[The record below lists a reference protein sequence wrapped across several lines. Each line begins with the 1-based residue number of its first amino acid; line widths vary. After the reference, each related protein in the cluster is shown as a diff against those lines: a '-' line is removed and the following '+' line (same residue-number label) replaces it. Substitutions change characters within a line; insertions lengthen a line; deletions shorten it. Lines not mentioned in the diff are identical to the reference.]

1 MSNHHAVV
9 VNLAVEIDASGTI
22 EVFGQEVQEV
32 KNVVV
37 AAVPL
42 PVTDLYVD
50 TNSSMFEFWEPEGEL
65 GVMKATLSGKVDAAY
80 PDPVSGR
87 NYTNLTQDL
96 ATDLN
101 TVLVGDLDASGA
113 KPFDTYKAGGVSQY
127 YVHESFGRLALSSY
141 AHYLFGHVAATAAIT
156 NDATFIEKMN
166 GVGEGNA
173 DIAQKIVDA
182 ITGKND
188 AAILEIV
195 KQVIGQDASR
205 AMGQDNNQLAPG
217 VRHALKFIEGDKI
230 YVNVRLRAPEVT
242 VSGGIGGAGAQMG
255 EPAASAFGDA
265 TQLANSD
272 QSIHSYTIEITLGA

>member
-1 MSNHHAVV
+1 MPSVI

-22 EVFGQEVQEV
+22 EVFGQSVGDVQ
-32 KNVVV
+32 NVVV

-42 PVTDLYVD
+42 PVTDLYVND
-50 TNSSMFEFWEPEGEL
+50 GANSMFEFWEPEGTGVL
-65 GVMKATLSGKVDAAY
+65 GDMKATLSGKAAPEGETY
-80 PDPVSGR
+80 PDPIVGR
-87 NYTNLTQDL
+87 DYTTMTEQL
-96 ATDLN
+96 ATDLH
-101 TVLVGDLDASGA
+101 TIIEGDMDASGA
-113 KPFDTYKAGGVSQY
+113 KPFDSYAAGGVTQY

-156 NDATFIEKMN
+156 NDELFITKMN

-173 DIAQKIVDA
+173 DIAQKVVDA

-217 VRHALKFIEGDKI
+217 VRHALKFIAGDKI
-230 YVNVRLRAPEVT
+230 YVNVRLREPEV
-242 VSGGIGGAGAQMG
+242 VIYNQLANAGA
-255 EPAASAFGDA
+255 PLPTAFGDA
-265 TQLANSD
+265 ETLTGSS
-272 QSIHSYTIEITLGA
+272 QSKHSYTIEITLGA